1 MKKLERSL
9 SLPAVIAICIGGMLG
24 TGIFVL
30 PGIAATKTGGSLWL
44 AFLIAAICILPAA
57 YSKSELATAMPS
69 SGGTYVFIERAFGPL
84 FGTISGLGLWLA
96 LVLKCAFALVGMGA
110 YVLVVLDMG
119 SDDFITKTVGLGF
132 LFLVFVLNIIGAKK
146 AGNFQSYA
154 VFIGLLVLTALFVI
168 GIQTMDEAPE
178 FLSFF
183 NEDSKK
189 IESGGYR
196 DLIFAVAFVYLSY
209 SGVTKV
215 AAIAEEIKN
224 PNKNLPLG
232 MILSLFIITA
242 IYVLISFVLTSNVGL
257 TDLTNNYNPIHT
269 LALDLEISSFKLGG
283 IHIVGASIAFIAVL
297 TLLSTVNAGVL
308 ASSRFPFAMSRDGL
322 LPPLWSK
329 VHKKFLTPI
338 NTIGITCIS
347 IALIVLFLPVIEIAK
362 LASAFKVMMFV
373 SVNLAVIVLRET
385 AAQWYQPKYKSPLYP
400 WIQIFGVVTGIFFLI
415 VLGSVPL
422 MTILAIFVLGAVI
435 YYSYGKNVMRSG
447 VLKNY
452 GHRPALSIFG
462 NKEETKTEKIKSQK
476 KASSELDPKI
486 ASKAGAIVP
495 LLGNES
501 SPEMLVE
508 MAAAIQ
514 SKNLIQ
520 ALNITEVPSQTD
532 LDAFLEDSPISS
544 SLKRRLSRLSESQK
558 LSVDFEAVVTHEL
571 SDTINR
577 LSSQSSCEWL
587 VMGWDGRPTTGIFVT
602 NPIGWLLANINSN
615 LVLYKD
621 NGVRYVSKVL
631 LALRPG
637 RKDKNFIGIANNV
650 CKYYGAALTL
660 LHVVPEKS
668 NTTETIKHR
677 SEEKLKQSKVQASVN
692 VVKSDS
698 PVETISEISSSYDLL
713 ILGTPEKDNWIKV
726 LFGGGKD
733 KFTESAACSVLRITL
748 KD

>member
-1 MKKLERSL
+1 
-9 SLPAVIAICIGGMLG
+9 LPAVIAIGIGGMLG

-30 PGIAATKTGGSLWL
+30 PGLAATKTGASLWL
-44 AFLIAAICILPAA
+44 AYLIAAICILPAA

-69 SGGTYVFIERAFGPL
+69 SGGTYVYIERAFGPL
-84 FGTISGLGLWLA
+84 FGTISGLGLWIA
-96 LVLKCAFALVGMGA
+96 LVLKCAFALVGIGA
-110 YVLVVLDMG
+110 YVLVVLDMD
-119 SDDFITKTVGLGF
+119 SAAITKSVGLGF
-132 LFLVFVLNIIGAKK
+132 LFIVFLLNIVGAKK
-146 AGNFQSYA
+146 AGSFQSYA
-154 VFIGLLVLTALFVI
+154 VLIAVLVLMALFVL
-168 GIQTMDEAPE
+168 GTQTMDQETP
-178 FLSFF
+178 FF
-183 NEDSKK
+183 AKLQDDTVALA
-189 IESGGYR
+189 GYKE
-196 DLIFAVAFVYLSY
+196 LIFAVAFVYLSY

-242 IYVLISFVLTSNVGL
+242 IYILISFVLTANVSL
-257 TDLTNNYNPIHT
+257 QELSDNYNPIHT
-269 LALDLEISSFKLGG
+269 LAIDLNISSYEINS
-283 IHIVGASIAFIAVL
+283 IHVVGASIAFIAVL

-322 LPPLWSK
+322 LPEFWSQ

-338 NTIGITCIS
+338 NTIAITCVA
-347 IALIVLFLPVIEIAK
+347 IALVVLFLDVFEIAK

-400 WIQIFGVVTGIFFLI
+400 WVQIFGIITGLFFL
-415 VLGSVPL
+415 VFLG
-422 MTILAIFVLGAVI
+422 MTPMVAILAIFLIGAAI

-462 NKEETKTEKIKSQK
+462 KKEQTKNEIAKEIKT
-476 KASSELDPKI
+476 ASSKLDPKI
-486 ASKAGAIVP
+486 ASDAGAIVP
-495 LLGNES
+495 LLGNET

-514 SKNLIQ
+514 SKNKIQ
-520 ALNITEVPSQTD
+520 ALNITEIPSQTD
-532 LDAFLEDSPISS
+532 LNAFLEDSPTSN
-544 SLKRRLSRLSESQK
+544 SLKRRLSRLSDSQK
-558 LSVDFEAVVTHEL
+558 LTVNFEAVVTHEL
-571 SDTINR
+571 SDTINQ

-587 VMGWDGRPTTGIFVT
+587 VMGWDGRPTTGIFIT

-615 LVLYKD
+615 LALYRD
-621 NGVRYVSKVL
+621 NGVRYVGKVL

-637 RKDKNFIGIANNV
+637 RKDKNFIGIADSV
-650 CKYYGAALTL
+650 CNHFGAKLTL
-660 LHVVPEKS
+660 LHVVSEKS
-668 NTTETIKHR
+668 RTTETIKHR
-677 SEEKLKQSKVQASVN
+677 SEEKLKQSKVKANVE
-692 VVKSDS
+692 VVKSDK
-698 PVETISEISSSYDLL
+698 PVDTIAEISASYDLL

-733 KFTESAACSVLRITL
+733 KFTERAACSVLRITL